1 MDAVN
6 VVKAFTLTFIRE
18 GRMVKQRVEVGIQQL
33 ERDVAE
39 HWYTKA
45 HCADMPEAKVEA
57 VADVKPVSTKAGKG
71 K

>member
-18 GRMVKQRVEVGIQQL
+18 GRMVKQRIEAGVQTL
-33 ERDVAE
+33 EKDVAD

-45 HCADMPEAKVEA
+45 HSEPVPKVVET
-57 VADVKPVSTKAGKG
+57 DKAGAKASS
-71 K
+71 KK